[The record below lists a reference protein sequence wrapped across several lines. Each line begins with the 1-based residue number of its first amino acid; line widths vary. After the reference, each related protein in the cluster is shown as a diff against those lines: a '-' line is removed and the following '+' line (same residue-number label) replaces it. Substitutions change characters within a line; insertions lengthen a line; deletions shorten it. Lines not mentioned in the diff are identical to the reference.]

1 MSPFNYANKI
11 KEPVLLIHGQR
22 DDNSGTFPIQSE
34 RLFAAI
40 KGNGGNVR
48 YVQLPLEPH
57 GYTAR
62 ETQRHLLWEYINW
75 LDKYVKNASARTT
88 TSATAT
94 SPAPK

>member
-1 MSPFNYANKI
+1 LFAMSPFNYANKI

-34 RLFAAI
+34 RLYAAI
-40 KGNGGNVR
+40 KGNGGSIR

-62 ETQRHLLWEYINW
+62 RH
-75 LDKYVKNASARTT
+75 NATCFGS
-88 TSATAT
+88 TSAGST
-94 SPAPK
+94 ST

>member
-1 MSPFNYANKI
+1 M
-11 KEPVLLIHGQR
+11 LLIHGQR

-57 GYTAR
+57 GYTAV

-75 LDKYVKNASARTT
+75 LDKYVKNAPRRAA
-88 TSATAT
+88 TSATAAT
-94 SPAPK
+94 QAPK